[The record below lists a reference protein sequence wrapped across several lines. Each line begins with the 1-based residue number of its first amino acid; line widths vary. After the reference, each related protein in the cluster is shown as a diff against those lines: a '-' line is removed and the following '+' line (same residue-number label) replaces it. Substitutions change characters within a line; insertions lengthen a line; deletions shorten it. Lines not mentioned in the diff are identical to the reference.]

1 MMYPE
6 FVILKTYTYPHEAAL
21 AVALLNAN
29 DIQTH
34 LLNELTV
41 QNVSLH
47 SNALGGV
54 KLMVPAS
61 EYTTALNLLVEH
73 HLMKAPKSHSAP
85 YPLQKITDKW
95 PVINQLSPPIRI
107 VFLALILISILS
119 VLVFYL
125 FN

>member
-1 MMYPE
+1 MYPE

-61 EYTTALNLLVEH
+61 EYITALNLLVEH
-73 HLMKAPKSHSAP
+73 QLMKAPKTSDAP
-85 YPLQKITDKW
+85 YPLQKLTDNW
-95 PVINQLSPPIRI
+95 PIINTWSPPVRI
-107 VFLALILISILS
+107 VFLALILISIIA

>member
-61 EYTTALNLLVEH
+61 EYASALNLLVEN
-73 HLMKAPKSHSAP
+73 HLMKAPQSNNTP
-85 YPLQKITDKW
+85 YPLQKLTDKW
-95 PVINQLSPPIRI
+95 PIINTWSPPVRI
-107 VFLALILISILS
+107 VFLALILISIIA

>member
-1 MMYPE
+1 MMSNT
-6 FVILKTYTYPHEAAL
+6 FLVLKTYTYAHEAGVD
-21 AVALLNAN
+21 VALLNAN

-54 KLMVPAS
+54 KLMVPAND
-61 EYTTALNLLVEH
+61 YDTALNLLVEH
-73 HLMKAPKSHSAP
+73 HLMKAPKPQNMS
-85 YPLQKITDKW
+85 YPLQKLTDNWPIVNKW
-95 PVINQLSPPIRI
+95 SPPIRVI
-107 VFLALILISILS
+107 FIALILISILS
-119 VLVFYL
+119 ILVYYF

>member
-1 MMYPE
+1 MHQQ

-29 DIQTH
+29 DIQTY
-34 LLNELTV
+34 LQNELTV

-61 EYTTALNLLVEH
+61 EYASALNLLVDN
-73 HLMKAPKSHSAP
+73 HLMKAPQLNNTP
-85 YPLQKITDKW
+85 YPLQQLTDNW
-95 PVINQLSPPIRI
+95 PIIKNWSPPLRI
-107 VFLALILISILS
+107 VFLALLLISVIA